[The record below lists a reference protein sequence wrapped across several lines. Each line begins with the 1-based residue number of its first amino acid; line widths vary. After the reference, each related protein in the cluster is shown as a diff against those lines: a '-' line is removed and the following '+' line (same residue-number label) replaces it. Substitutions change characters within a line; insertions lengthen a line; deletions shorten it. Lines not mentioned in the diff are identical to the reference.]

1 MLKQSNHYAWLGLGA
16 ELFFSNV
23 VGRSKSVG
31 QRIIQ
36 SKFCFSPLIN
46 TCLHCKPEKA
56 TQLV

>member
-1 MLKQSNHYAWLGLGA
+1 MLEQSNHYAWLGLGA

-23 VGRSKSVG
+23 VGRSKS
-31 QRIIQ
+31 